1 MNCHFIIDIEKND
14 LDCVF
19 GEFYES
25 DGTYMINCANIDSP
39 YALIG
44 TILHEE
50 LHVLISE
57 TGYQTTEKQDH
68 FIIPRL
74 LL

>member
-1 MNCHFIIDIEKND
+1 MNCHFIIDTEKTD
-14 LDCVF
+14 MDCVF

-25 DGTYMINCANIDSP
+25 DGTIMINCAAIDSP
-39 YALIG
+39 FALIG

-50 LHVLISE
+50 LHALISE
-57 TGYQTTEKQDH
+57 TGHNTTEKQDH